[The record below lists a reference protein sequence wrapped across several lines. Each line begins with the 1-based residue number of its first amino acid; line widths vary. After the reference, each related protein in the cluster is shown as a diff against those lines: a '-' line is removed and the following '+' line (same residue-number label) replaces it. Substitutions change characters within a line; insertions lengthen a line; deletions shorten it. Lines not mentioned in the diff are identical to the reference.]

1 MAKHTFL
8 PLLSI
13 LHTLHHSTPL
23 QLSRKTSCRL
33 ENYIKNK
40 KQTLKHLCQSQI
52 EISLPKN
59 LVSCGLPTQSKTQK
73 SNCKGRLIKLVF
85 SEPTIR
91 INALKM
97 LLMDSRSQKLGMRY
111 VRCWDHSRRQTR
123 ALHSLVG
130 KTLPLKFWVTSALM
144 SRQPR
149 EIKGNTATMRVR
161 EGFA

>member
-1 MAKHTFL
+1 M
-8 PLLSI
+8 
-13 LHTLHHSTPL
+13 
-23 QLSRKTSCRL
+23 
-33 ENYIKNK
+33 
-40 KQTLKHLCQSQI
+40 CQSQI
-52 EISLPKN
+52 AISLPKN

-130 KTLPLKFWVTSALM
+130 RHYHWNSGWQLLLCPGNHGRSRATLLRWGSRRALLKD
-144 SRQPR
+144 
-149 EIKGNTATMRVR
+149 TMMETRLSSSGWAIILR
-161 EGFA
+161 CYLRSPPCTLSEGSLL

>member
-1 MAKHTFL
+1 MFL

-13 LHTLHHSTPL
+13 LHTLHHSIPL
-23 QLSRKTSCRL
+23 QLSRKTSCHL

-40 KQTLKHLCQSQI
+40 NIKTHLCQSQI

-85 SEPTIR
+85 SEPTTR
-91 INALKM
+91 INAIKM
-97 LLMDSRSQKLGMRY
+97 LLMDSRSQRLWVWGDMLGAGTTQTTN
-111 VRCWDHSRRQTR
+111 SRSSQ
-123 ALHSLVG
+123 SSG
-130 KTLPLKFWVTSALM
+130 ETLPLKFWVESAVM